1 MHQASVFL
9 WNKATHQDRIIDCI
23 NNEIQ
28 QPATGNDRSVLSTIQ
43 FHIKILR
50 NVYMTCYGTRTTA
63 VWTPDNWRSTSEMI
77 LTKNPKLPILNAFE
91 LITSV
96 VVHKQ
101 VLSWK
106 KSERQTTEHEKKG
119 QKVERLPPPTL
130 LKALSGWHETGD
142 SATSRNW
149 T

>member
-9 WNKATHQDRIIDCI
+9 WNKATHKDRIIDCI

-28 QPATGNDRSVLSTIQ
+28 QPATGNDKSVLSTIQ
-43 FHIKILR
+43 FYIKILR
-50 NVYMTCYGTRTTA
+50 NVYMTCYGTRIMA
-63 VWTPDNWRSTSEMI
+63 VRTPDNWRSTSEMI
-77 LTKNPKLPILNAFE
+77 WTKNLKLPIVNAFE

-101 VLSWK
+101 VLSWM
-106 KSERQTTEHEKKG
+106 KSERQITEYEKKR
-119 QKVERLPPPTL
+119 QKVERLPPPIL

-142 SATSRNW
+142 SATSRNR